1 MYMKRGGGGNENT
14 PSQGPSM
21 ELLYEMVPVK
31 DDSLKH
37 LTHKNGFLA
46 RAEQQPKVINSF
58 EMLRK
63 MERKRCEEGRRVTR
77 RAIER
82 DKDVKREEDERG
94 KEKNNTTG
102 GQKREI
108 L

>member
-1 MYMKRGGGGNENT
+1 MYMERGAESNESA
-14 PSQGPSM
+14 PSQGSSM
-21 ELLYEMVPVK
+21 WLLYEMVPVK

-63 MERKRCEEGRRVTR
+63 MERKRCEEGRRATW

-82 DKDVKREEDERG
+82 DKDVKREKEEGDE
-94 KEKNNTTG
+94 EK
-102 GQKREI
+102 K
-108 L
+108 

>member
-1 MYMKRGGGGNENT
+1 M
-14 PSQGPSM
+14 
-21 ELLYEMVPVK
+21 
-31 DDSLKH
+31 
-37 LTHKNGFLA
+37 
-46 RAEQQPKVINSF
+46 AEQQPKVINSF

-63 MERKRCEEGRRVTR
+63 MESKRCEEGRRVTQ

-82 DKDVKREEDERG
+82 DKDVKSEEDERD

-102 GQKREI
+102 GQKGEI

>member
-1 MYMKRGGGGNENT
+1 
-14 PSQGPSM
+14 
-21 ELLYEMVPVK
+21 MVLVK

-37 LTHKNGFLA
+37 LTRKNGFC

-63 MERKRCEEGRRVTR
+63 MERKRCEEGRRVTW

-82 DKDVKREEDERG
+82 DKDVKREEDERDE
-94 KEKNNTTG
+94 EKNNRRAEG
-102 GQKREI
+102 RDSLKEI
-108 L
+108 KAPFSLNPTCKVDLAF